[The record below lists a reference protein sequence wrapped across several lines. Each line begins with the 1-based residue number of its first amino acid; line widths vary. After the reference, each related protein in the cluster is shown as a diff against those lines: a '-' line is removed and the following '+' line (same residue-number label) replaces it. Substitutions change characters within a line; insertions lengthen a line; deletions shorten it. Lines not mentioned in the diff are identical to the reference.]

1 MRTAAF
7 RLPRG
12 AQASVMV
19 LPRGPWPKS
28 EERERNNRIERKVDR
43 DDGQP
48 GLSGTSGICY
58 LV

>member
-1 MRTAAF
+1 
-7 RLPRG
+7 
-12 AQASVMV
+12 MV